1 MKNTSNDVALSEV
14 IGFIMLLALVVTAFS
29 LYSVYAVPV
38 IGREDEIAQLN
49 YVEKQFTDYKL
60 MVDTLWIS
68 RLINVN
74 GANNPMYPVLNVTPA
89 ISSTTM
95 RLGTG
100 GTSQPGGFSLSL
112 FKPVASTGLLSINT
126 TGDTF
131 NIESNNYNSTV
142 NKGEFPLS
150 ISALKYSSDNYYWIQ
165 QRYTYELG
173 GVFLSQDDG
182 TVNRISPLISITRT
196 GSTSFAVNV
205 VPVQVFGVGSYS
217 AISSNN
223 PVRLDTRQRILPN
236 YNISSNQY
244 RNNQWVNLS
253 ITTADN
259 ATAAMWLNLFK
270 GIVASEQIPSY
281 DIASYGYK
289 TGISPPGSEK
299 TTVFL
304 FIAGQNPQSVAL
316 YVQRAEFDVI
326 FNMVA
331 SEIT

>member
-1 MKNTSNDVALSEV
+1 MKNTNNDVALSEV

-29 LYSVYAVPV
+29 LYSVYVVPV

-49 YVEKQFTDYKL
+49 YVEEQFTDYKL

-74 GANNPMYPVLNVTPA
+74 GVNPMYPALNVNPA

-112 FKPVASTGLLSINT
+112 FKPVTSTGLLSIKT

-131 NIESNNYNSTV
+131 DIESNSYNSSV
-142 NKGEFPLS
+142 NNGEFP
-150 ISALKYSSDNYYWIQ
+150 INITALEYSSGNYYWIQ
-165 QRYTYELG
+165 QRYSYQLG

-196 GSTSFAVNV
+196 GATSFAVSV
-205 VPVQVFGVGSYS
+205 VPVQVFGAGSYS

-223 PVRLDTRQRILPN
+223 PVRVDTRERILSN
-236 YNISSNQY
+236 YNISQY
-244 RNNQWVNLS
+244 PNNQWVNLS

-270 GIVASEQIPSY
+270 GIVVSEQIPSNET
-281 DIASYGYK
+281 SLSGYK
-289 TGISPPGSEK
+289 IGSAWNSGSK
-299 TTVFL
+299 RTTVFL
-304 FIAGQNPQSVAL
+304 YIAGPTSQSVAL
-316 YVQRAEFDVI
+316 YVQRAEFDVT

>member
-1 MKNTSNDVALSEV
+1 MKNTSDDVALTEV

-29 LYSVYAVPV
+29 LYTVYVVPV

-49 YVEKQFTDYKL
+49 YVEEQFTDYKL

-100 GTSQPGGFSLSL
+100 GTTQPGGFSLSL
-112 FKPVASTGLLSINT
+112 FKPVASTGLLSIKT

-131 NIESNNYNSTV
+131 DIDSNSSHAYKTALV
-142 NKGEFPLS
+142 DFP
-150 ISALKYSSDNYYWIQ
+150 INVTALEYSSDNYYWIQ
-165 QRYTYELG
+165 QRYTYQLG

-196 GSTSFAVNV
+196 GATSFAVSV
-205 VPVQVFGVGSYS
+205 VPVQVFGAGSYS
-217 AISSNN
+217 TISSNN
-223 PVRLDTRQRILPN
+223 PVRVDTRQRIRSN
-236 YNISSNQY
+236 YNISRY
-244 RNNQWVNLS
+244 PNNQWVNIS

-270 GIVASEQIPSY
+270 GIVVSEQIPSNET
-281 DIASYGYK
+281 SLSGYK
-289 TGISPPGSEK
+289 IRSAWNPGSK
-299 TTVFL
+299 RATVFIY
-304 FIAGQNPQSVAL
+304 IAGPTSQSVAL
-316 YVQRAEFDVI
+316 YVQRAEFDVT

>member
-1 MKNTSNDVALSEV
+1 MKNTSDDVALTEV

-29 LYSVYAVPV
+29 LYSVYVVPV
-38 IGREDEIAQLN
+38 IGREDEIAQMN
-49 YVEKQFTDYKL
+49 YVGEQFTDYKL
-60 MVDTLWIS
+60 MVDAQWTS

-100 GTSQPGGFSLSL
+100 GTTQPGGFSLSL
-112 FKPVASTGLLSINT
+112 FNPVASTGLLSFKT

-131 NIESNNYNSTV
+131 DIDSNSSHAYKTALV
-142 NKGEFPLS
+142 DFP
-150 ISALKYSSDNYYWIQ
+150 INVTALEYSSDNYYWIQ

-196 GSTSFAVNV
+196 GATSFAVSV

-217 AISSNN
+217 SNN
-223 PVRLDTRQRILPN
+223 QVRLDTRQRIRSN
-236 YNISSNQY
+236 YNISRY
-244 RNNQWVNLS
+244 PNNQWVNIS

-270 GIVASEQIPSY
+270 GIVVSEQIPAY
-281 DIASYGYK
+281 DISSSYGYK
-289 TGISPPGSEK
+289 TGISPPGSTR

-304 FIAGQNPQSVAL
+304 YIAGPTSQSVAL
-316 YVQRAEFDVI
+316 YVQRAEFDVT
-326 FNMVA
+326 FNVVA